1 MVLNT
6 QHLLIRVSPG
16 GNFQEITACF
26 VGIGLKNTQES
37 MKQQKSTLFDKLIP
51 FFVQATKVFKEEK
64 FQ

>member
-1 MVLNT
+1 M
-6 QHLLIRVSPG
+6 RVSLV

-26 VGIGLKNTQES
+26 FKIGLKNTQTQKS